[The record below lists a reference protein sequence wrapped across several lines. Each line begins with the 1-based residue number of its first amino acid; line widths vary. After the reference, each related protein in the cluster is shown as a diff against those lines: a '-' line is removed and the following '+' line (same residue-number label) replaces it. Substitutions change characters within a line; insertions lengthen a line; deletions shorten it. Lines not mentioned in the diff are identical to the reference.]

1 MFWLEN
7 SCVVFVAYV
16 QRVIRKILTLSRWL
30 GLEYKKWGWPKN
42 LRFEVDFEDRC
53 FSTYSNLFQ
62 WILWRKY
69 FFQIYKTISVSLALQ
84 FLRTGM
90 IWWDMETKG
99 GQDEW
104 ELVRKLW
111 ESAERGN
118 KGSDWTGSCDW
129 RDERWAK
136 HKRIKKCDDWRGD
149 EGPGNNSLSPCWRC
163 LGQHWA
169 WFCYQNKGLGQIITS
184 EIISRTCHSW

>member
-1 MFWLEN
+1 MIVSVYSMCSGLKKYEL
-7 SCVVFVAYV
+7 FVL
-16 QRVIRKILTLSRWL
+16 IRKFTCDLCSLCTESN
-30 GLEYKKWGWPKN
+30 KKN
-42 LRFEVDFEDRC
+42 FDIVDFEDRC
-53 FSTYSNLFQ
+53 FSTYSSLFQ
-62 WILWRKY
+62 WILQRKY
-69 FFQIYKTISVSLALQ
+69 LFQIYKTISVSLALQ

-90 IWWDMETKG
+90 IRWGMETKR